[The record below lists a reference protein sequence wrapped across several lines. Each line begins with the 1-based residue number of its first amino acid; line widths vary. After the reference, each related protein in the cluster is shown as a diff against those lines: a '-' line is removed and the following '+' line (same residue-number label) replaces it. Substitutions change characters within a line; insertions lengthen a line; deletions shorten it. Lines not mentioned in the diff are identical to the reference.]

1 MCRIIAI
8 ANQKGGVGKT
18 TTCVNLGIG
27 LARAGKKVLLVEA
40 DAQGSMAVSLGIQEP
55 DELDVTLVNIM
66 EKVINDEDV
75 EPGEGIIRH
84 EEGIDF
90 IPANIELAG
99 LETSLVNVMSREQVL
114 RLYLEGVKAD
124 YDYILIDCMPSLGMI
139 TINALVAADSVLIP
153 VEAAYLPVKG
163 LQQLIKTIG
172 KVHRRLNPRLSI
184 MGILLTKVDRR
195 TNFARDISEQI
206 RDVYGNNIHIFEN
219 CIPMSVRAAETTAE
233 GKSIYLHDPKGIV
246 AEGYRH
252 LTGEV
257 LADENKSAEKIKL
270 TSYDDLFGTKDN
282 SVEGIYTT
290 VALSQLHPFKNHPF
304 KVLDDEKMQET
315 VESVIQHG
323 VIQPGIVRPCAD
335 GYEVVAGH
343 RRWRACELAGKP
355 DMPVIIRDLDDD
367 AATVLMVDT
376 NIQRENLLPSE
387 KARAYKMKYEAL
399 KHQGSKGDKHTAD
412 VVGEKAG
419 DSGRTV
425 QRYIRLA
432 SLINGLLDLVDT
444 GKIAMIAGERLSYLK
459 LEEQEMVMEAA
470 ENIGVY
476 PSPAQAGQL
485 KVMSEEGM
493 LSEGSIYAL
502 LVKKEGGGQTVTIS
516 SKKIRDYFPP
526 AYTKEQIEE
535 VIYSLLDQWK
545 QGKEGELNAGDTV

>member
-1 MCRIIAI
+1 M
-8 ANQKGGVGKT
+8 K
-18 TTCVNLGIG
+18 
-27 LARAGKKVLLVEA
+27 
-40 DAQGSMAVSLGIQEP
+40 
-55 DELDVTLVNIM
+55 
-66 EKVINDEDV
+66 
-75 EPGEGIIRH
+75 
-84 EEGIDF
+84 
-90 IPANIELAG
+90 
-99 LETSLVNVMSREQVL
+99 
-114 RLYLEGVKAD
+114 
-124 YDYILIDCMPSLGMI
+124 
-139 TINALVAADSVLIP
+139 
-153 VEAAYLPVKG
+153 
-163 LQQLIKTIG
+163 
-172 KVHRRLNPRLSI
+172 
-184 MGILLTKVDRR
+184 
-195 TNFARDISEQI
+195 
-206 RDVYGNNIHIFEN
+206 
-219 CIPMSVRAAETTAE
+219 
-233 GKSIYLHDPKGIV
+233 
-246 AEGYRH
+246 
-252 LTGEV
+252 
-257 LADENKSAEKIKL
+257 NKSAEKIKL

-376 NIQRENLLPSE
+376 NMPSE

-502 LVKKEGGGQTVTIS
+502 LVKKEGGGQAVTIS